1 MSKIKLIGSN
11 SGYVEISSAADAG
24 NLTLQLPTAGTA
36 LLSNAG
42 NVFSGITTTG
52 QLDINGSIDVSSTS
66 VFNDDLTLTGAS
78 YNVIWDKSDN
88 QLEFGDNAKLS
99 FGSSSDLQL
108 YHDGNHS
115 RIVDSGTGNLIL
127 QTSKFNI
134 NNADGTK
141 AFLHTSSTDGIELYW
156 NNSIKLTTETSG
168 VNITGVC
175 TATSFSGSGE
185 NLTRTTQLSH
195 RNLIING
202 AMQVAQRG
210 TSSTTSGYGSVD
222 RFTVNFTGVDEAPTQ
237 SQVDVASGTSPYVR
251 GFRKALRVTNGN
263 QTGGAG
269 NLDFISIRYK
279 LEAQDIANS
288 GWRYMYNTSGD
299 DFITLSFWVKSSV
312 AQNFYGYLYS
322 HDGTAQ
328 AYAFE
333 TGSLSANTWT
343 KVTKTIPGNSNL
355 TFDNNNDSGLDIYIS
370 QFWGIDRTD
379 GGRTLNSWLQYNGA
393 ARTRDFTST
402 WYTTNDATFELTG
415 VQLEVGEQAT
425 PFEHRSFNDELTRCQ
440 RYYYVIGDARDS
452 GTTFQLF
459 NCHAYSTV
467 QFETTVHYPVM
478 RVTPSLV
485 QGTGTGYMSAMN
497 ASGTITFN
505 SWIMYHPSPRVT
517 LLYQNS
523 NLSSNPSTGVSYR
536 AQLAN
541 SNAYVHLEAEL

>member
-78 YNVIWDKSDN
+78 YNVVWDKSDN

-185 NLTRTTQLSH
+185 GLTRTTQYSH
-195 RNLIING
+195 RNVIVNG
-202 AMQVAQRG
+202 GCLVAQRG
-210 TSSTTSGYGSVD
+210 TSSASSDYGSVD
-222 RFTVNFTGVDEAPTQ
+222 RMKMTTANLDQLAFLQKQTSDGPDGFKNCFEFDVTTPENSLDADDLVYMRYLVERQDLVPFFNANGTGKNFTL
-237 SQVDVASGTSPYVR
+237 SFYV
-251 GFRKALRVTNGN
+251 KAY
-263 QTGGAG
+263 QTGTYQVAIYKSQGPR
-269 NLDFISIRYK
+269 FIARTYT
-279 LEAQDIANS
+279 IASS
-288 GWRYMYNTSGD
+288 GVWQRVVLNFPGDTNTSGMD
-299 DFITLSFWVKSSV
+299 AANSTGFQISWIFAAGTNYTSGNTATTWGGWPGNPGFAAGHAVNV
-312 AQNFYGYLYS
+312 AS
-322 HDGTAQ
+322 
-328 AYAFE
+328 
-333 TGSLSANTWT
+333 SANNYWRIT
-343 KVTKTIPGNSNL
+343 
-355 TFDNNNDSGLDIYIS
+355 
-370 QFWGIDRTD
+370 GI
-379 GGRTLNSWLQYNGA
+379 
-393 ARTRDFTST
+393 
-402 WYTTNDATFELTG
+402 
-415 VQLEVGEQAT
+415 QLELGDIAT
-425 PFEHRSFNDELTRCQ
+425 PFEHRSFAEELARCQ

-459 NCHAYSTV
+459 NCHAYSTA

-478 RVTPSLV
+478 RTTPSLV
-485 QGTGTGYMSAMN
+485 QGSGTGYMQAMN

-523 NLSSNPSTGVSYR
+523 NLSSYPSTGVSYR
-536 AQLAN
+536 AQLSN
-541 SNAYVHLEAEL
+541 NNAYVHLEAEL